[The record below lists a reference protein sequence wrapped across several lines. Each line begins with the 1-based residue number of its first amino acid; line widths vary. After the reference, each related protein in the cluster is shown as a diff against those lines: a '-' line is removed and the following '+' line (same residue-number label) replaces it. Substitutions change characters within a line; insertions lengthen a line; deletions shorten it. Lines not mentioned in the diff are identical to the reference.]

1 MTHEYQNGNYKVSID
16 DTDGTKIRDSGEEPV
31 FIADFPESI
40 DLNITDAC
48 GVGCP
53 FCYRN
58 CTPAGKHASYE
69 DVRAVVETMMPW
81 TEVALGGGSPIEHP
95 DLDRILDLC
104 SDNELLANITVHW
117 THFLK
122 YHDRLMKMISDKKL
136 FGIGVSID
144 HYDTEIVEKMTDNTV
159 LHLIAGIIPPK
170 AVVQYATSGA
180 KILLL
185 GYKNMGRAKK
195 DEIPDMST
203 LKEVVRHIVTGKLP
217 CKVLSFDN
225 LALNQLGVK
234 DMMEPQAWLSMYMG
248 DDGVDGTM
256 TSASMYVDA
265 VAHAYARNSLTDVL
279 TFYDPTKP
287 VSVTAMYRSLR

>member
-1 MTHEYQNGNYKVSID
+1 MTHEYTNGNYKVTID
-16 DTDGTKIRDSGEEPV
+16 DTDGTKIRDSGDAPAFMAE
-31 FIADFPESI
+31 FPESI

-48 GVGCP
+48 NVGCP

-69 DVRAVVETMMPW
+69 DVRAILDTMMPW

-95 DLDRILDLC
+95 ELSRILDLC
-104 SDNELLANITVHW
+104 SDNDLLANITVHW
-117 THFLK
+117 SHFLK
-122 YHDRLMKMISDKKL
+122 YHDLLMKYVNDRKL

-144 HYDTEIVEKMTDNTV
+144 HYDTEIVEKMTPNMV
-159 LHLIAGIIPPK
+159 LHLIAGIISPQ

-195 DEIPDMST
+195 DEIPDMSQ
-203 LKEVVRHIVTGKLP
+203 LKGVVSNIVKGHIP
-217 CKVLSFDN
+217 CRVLSFDN

-265 VAHAYARNSLTDVL
+265 VAHAYARNSLTGL
-279 TFYDPTKP
+279 MTFYDPANPPTVK
-287 VSVTAMYRSLR
+287 TMYKALQ